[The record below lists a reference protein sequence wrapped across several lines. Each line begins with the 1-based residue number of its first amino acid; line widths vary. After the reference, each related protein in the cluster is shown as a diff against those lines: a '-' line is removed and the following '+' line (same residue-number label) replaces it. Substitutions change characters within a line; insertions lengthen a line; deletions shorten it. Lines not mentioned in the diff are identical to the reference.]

1 MLLFIDN
8 KGKSTNIGN
17 PYWDGLGI
25 ILTPPP

>member
-8 KGKSTNIGN
+8 KGEFTDIGD
-17 PYWDGLGI
+17 PYWDRLGI